1 MYSALQLDKALTEE
15 EEDLTR
21 ALAGVDVTS
30 VITVAVPDKV
40 CLPREPRVVDAL
52 VESPCN
58 IADDS
63 LHSLLMLHRRSLHEP
78 TNVADREC

>member
-63 LHSLLMLHRRSLHEP
+63 LHSLLMLHHRSLHEP